1 MTFKG
6 FKFNLL
12 ARVLIILLTSFFCT
26 YELGKAG
33 NYLSG
38 LMLLVLVIYLGHN
51 LYCFVLNTNEK
62 LTRFLESIRYSDFTS
77 SFNADNQLGDSFT
90 DLNQAFNEVLE
101 AFRKTRAEKEEHLLY
116 LNTLVQHVQV
126 GLISFDPDGNIE
138 LINNIARRFLNVT
151 HIKNIKQLQYAN
163 PEMYRLIREL
173 PEGGKHLL
181 RQSNDMQ
188 LSINATKISMH
199 NKTYKL
205 LSIQNIKS
213 ELQDKEIEA
222 WQNLTRV
229 LRHEIMNSI
238 TPITSLVSTLA
249 EILEEDVVLTEG
261 HYALDSESIEDIKE
275 GLFTIQNRSEGLRRF
290 VDAYKSFT
298 SIPTPKKKLM
308 NVKELVSSTV
318 KLMQGELRAHMVE
331 IQCQVSPED
340 LQLHAD
346 PQLLEMVLINLIK
359 NANEALK
366 GYDHGLIE
374 LNAFSDEHQR
384 VVINLRDNGPG
395 IEPEA
400 LSKIFIPFYTTKSTG
415 SGIGL
420 SLSREILQMHNAQ
433 LTVDSLPG
441 QGSCFQIRFN

>member
-12 ARVLIILLTSFFCT
+12 ARVLLILLTSFLCT
-26 YELGKAG
+26 YELAAAG
-33 NYLSG
+33 NYISG
-38 LMLLVLVIYLGHN
+38 LLLLVLVIYLTHN
-51 LYCFVLNTNEK
+51 LYRFVLNTNEK
-62 LTRFLESIRYSDFTS
+62 LTRFLESVRYSDFTTHFS
-77 SFNADNQLGDSFT
+77 ADNQLGDNFT

-101 AFRKTRAEKEEHLLY
+101 AFRRTRAEKEEHLQY

-163 PEMYRLIREL
+163 QEMYRLIREL

-181 RQSNDMQ
+181 RQSNDLQ
-188 LSINATKISMH
+188 LSINATELTLH

-213 ELQDKEIEA
+213 ELQEKEIEA

-238 TPITSLVSTLA
+238 TPITSLVSTLS
-249 EILEEDVVLTEG
+249 EILEEDVVLTDG
-261 HYALDSESIEDIKE
+261 HYALESESIEDIKE

-290 VDAYKSFT
+290 VDAYRSFT
-298 SIPTPKKKLM
+298 SIPTPKMKIIC
-308 NVKELVSSTV
+308 VKELVSSTV
-318 KLMQGELRAHMVE
+318 KLMQGELRSQMVD
-331 IQCQVSPED
+331 IQCKVNPEG
-340 LQLHAD
+340 LQLNAD

-359 NANEALK
+359 NANEALS
-366 GYDHGLIE
+366 GREEGLIE
-374 LNAFSDEHQR
+374 LNAFTDEHQR
-384 VVINLRDNGPG
+384 VVIHLCDNGPG

-433 LTVDSLPG
+433 LTVESFPG
-441 QGSCFQIRFN
+441 NGASFQIRFN

>member
-12 ARVLIILLTSFFCT
+12 ARVVLIVLSAFISAHELLN
-26 YELGKAG
+26 EG
-33 NYLSG
+33 NFVSG
-38 LMLLVLVIYLGHN
+38 LLLLALVIYLGNN
-51 LYCFVLNTNEK
+51 LYQFVLSTNHK
-62 LTRFLESIRYSDFTS
+62 LTRFLESVRYSDFTS
-77 SFNADNQLGDSFT
+77 NFSADNQLGENFA
-90 DLNQAFNEVLE
+90 DLNQAFNEVQE

-126 GLISFDPDGNIE
+126 GLISFDADGNIE
-138 LINNIARRFLNVT
+138 LINNIARRFLDVT

-163 PEMYRLIREL
+163 QEMYRLIKEL

-188 LSINATKISMH
+188 LSINATELILH

-229 LRHEIMNSI
+229 LRHEIMNSM
-238 TPITSLVSTLA
+238 TPITSLVATLS
-249 EILEEDVVLTEG
+249 EILEKDVVHTNG
-261 HYALDSESIEDIKE
+261 HFALESESIEDIKE
-275 GLFTIQNRSEGLRRF
+275 GLLTIQNRSEGLRRF
-290 VDAYKSFT
+290 VDAYRSFT
-298 SIPTPKKKLM
+298 SIPTPKMKIISI
-308 NVKELVSSTV
+308 KELMQGTM
-318 KLMQGELRAHMVE
+318 KLMQGEIRNQQLDIH
-331 IQCQVSPED
+331 CQVQPDD
-340 LQLHAD
+340 LQLNAD
-346 PQLLEMVLINLIK
+346 PQLLEMVLINLVK
-359 NANEALK
+359 NAKEAIN
-366 GYDHGLIE
+366 GRSNGLIE
-374 LNAFSDEHQR
+374 LMASVDEHQR
-384 VVINLRDNGPG
+384 TLIKVRDNGSG

-400 LSKIFIPFYTTKSTG
+400 ISKIFIPFYTTKNTG

-433 LTVDSLPG
+433 LTVESFPD
-441 QGSCFQIRFN
+441 QGSSFMIRFN